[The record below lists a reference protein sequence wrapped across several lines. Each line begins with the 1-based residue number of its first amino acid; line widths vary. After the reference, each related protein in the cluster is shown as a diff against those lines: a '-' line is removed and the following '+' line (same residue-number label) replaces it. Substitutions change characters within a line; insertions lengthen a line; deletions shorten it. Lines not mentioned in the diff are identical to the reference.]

1 MHTVSFSLRPKTER
15 VTQLCRAPFPE
26 TLFYPLS
33 RVFRRSGSVVAVLR
47 CPRRR
52 LRSHVRRP
60 RAAQRSGS
68 PLRRSSGLEARARE
82 KRKTTTVVGEWE
94 KKEGVLLSFGLCRI
108 SQLLPR
114 GLGAQSLFIDAS
126 RARRKGFFCQRPG
139 RLRRSTGE
147 RRKRRI
153 SIVVI
158 SKRDKGQN
166 ETRDGLPEDIVSS
179 IITEKRLA
187 TLTYSTNEPVVVI
200 SFSH

>member
-1 MHTVSFSLRPKTER
+1 MFPLSVKLNLSVCQLIKELKTE
-15 VTQLCRAPFPE
+15 VGL
-26 TLFYPLS
+26 
-33 RVFRRSGSVVAVLR
+33 LR
-47 CPRRR
+47 QELAEER
-52 LRSHVRRP
+52 
-60 RAAQRSGS
+60 
-68 PLRRSSGLEARARE
+68 
-82 KRKTTTVVGEWE
+82 E

-166 ETRDGLPEDIVSS
+166 ETRDGLPKDIVSS
-179 IITEKRLA
+179 IITETRLA
-187 TLTYSTNEPVVVI
+187 TLAYSTNEPVVVI

>member
-1 MHTVSFSLRPKTER
+1 MVTPLVGSHTLCSGKEKELDMAGKTERGKREDGSEGVKRKLFVAHAVSFSLSPKTER

-47 CPRRR
+47 CPRR

-126 RARRKGFFCQRPG
+126 RKASFVKGREDYDDRREREEKGESV
-139 RLRRSTGE
+139 L
-147 RRKRRI
+147 
-153 SIVVI
+153 
-158 SKRDKGQN
+158 
-166 ETRDGLPEDIVSS
+166 L
-179 IITEKRLA
+179 
-187 TLTYSTNEPVVVI
+187 
-200 SFSH
+200 